1 MIPQIIVDKKGEAFS
16 SYLIDFIKKNEV
28 GQGQIFTIHP
38 AKKEILINQIR
49 EVKKVINIQTK
60 TKKLFVFY
68 SFNKAT
74 TEAQNAFLKIL
85 EEQNKSNYFMMQTN
99 SLHQILP
106 TIISRSKIIYLDKNL
121 TTDLINIKLDSFL
134 LKNDFSF
141 FLDKSFIIKSKE
153 EGEKIIL
160 SLIIKLKELQKK
172 QTDYNLSDLIKKGF
186 ELLKLLE
193 ENNLSPQLTVD
204 NYLILIK
211 KEINIIKRDDS
222 KSQK

>member
-1 MIPQIIVDKKGEAFS
+1 MIPQIIVDKKGKSFS
-16 SYLIDFIKKNEV
+16 SYLNDFIKKSQV
-28 GQGQIFTIHP
+28 RQDQIFTIHP
-38 AKKEILINQIR
+38 AKEEIVISQIR
-49 EVKKVINIQTK
+49 EVKKIVNIQTK
-60 TKKLFVFY
+60 TKKLFFFY

-85 EEQNKSNYFMMQTN
+85 EDKAENNFFIMQTN
-99 SLHQILP
+99 SLYLILP

-121 TTDLINIKLDSFL
+121 DKDFIDINLDQFL
-134 LKNDFSF
+134 NEDDFSF

-160 SLIIKLKELQKK
+160 SLISKLKELQKRE
-172 QTDYNLSDLIKKGF
+172 TNYNFSDLIKKGVEF
-186 ELLKLLE
+186 LKLLE
-193 ENNLSPQLTVD
+193 ENNLSPQLTID

-211 KEINIIKRDDS
+211 KETNIIKRDDF